1 KTGRSSGNFPAR
13 VSSNQDPR
21 FPEMSMSLHDA
32 LRIPASQITDESVY
46 RDRRRLLQAFAAA
59 PALAL
64 AGCAEA
70 EPPPPPKVNVTPEQA
85 RSGFR
90 TTETLTRYQDVTS
103 YNNFYEFGTGK

>member
-1 KTGRSSGNFPAR
+1 MEG
-13 VSSNQDPR
+13 
-21 FPEMSMSLHDA
+21 
-32 LRIPASQITDESVY
+32 
-46 RDRRRLLQAFAAA
+46 RLLQAFAAA

-90 TTETLTRYQDVTS
+90 TTETLTRYEDVAS
-103 YNNFYEFGTGK
+103 YNNFYEFGTGKADPSRAARTLRTSPWQVEVGGECARPGTLELNDLLRG